1 MADWRDLGGIA
12 ACGLVVSRFR
22 LDGGS
27 MFGQVPKPVWSRFS
41 KADEENRIALVVRA
55 LLVRCGDA
63 LLLVDTGLG
72 LNYPPEER
80 TRLALDPGLGSLTD
94 VLVWEGIDPAGVT
107 DVLLTHLHF
116 DHVGGLGTATSQRR
130 MRSALPN
137 ARVHLHRAQWER
149 AQAPGPKERRSFR
162 AIDVALLRELDPV
175 LLEGDAEILP
185 GVTVHPTQGHSPGL
199 LTVTVTGARERL
211 CYPSD
216 LLPTLAH
223 IRLAF
228 HTGFDLW
235 PERLLAEKE
244 AILAAAAADDT
255 ILVFNHDPLTAAC
268 RVRRGRDGFVV
279 HAKLAL

>member
-1 MADWRDLGGIA
+1 MTEWRDLGGIEA
-12 ACGLVVSRFR
+12 RSLIVSRFR

-55 LLVRCGDA
+55 LLVRRGDA
-63 LLLVDTGLG
+63 LLLVDTGMG
-72 LNYPPEER
+72 INYAPEER
-80 TRLALDPGLGSLTD
+80 ARLALDPGLGSLTD
-94 VLVWEGIDPAGVT
+94 VLAWEGIDPAGVT
-107 DVLLTHLHF
+107 DVVLTHLHF
-116 DHVGGLGTATSQRR
+116 DHVGGLGVPTSQRR
-130 MRSALPN
+130 SRSALPK

-175 LLEGDAEILP
+175 LLEGEAEILP
-185 GVTVHPTQGHSPGL
+185 GVIVHPTEGHSPGL
-199 LTVTVTGARERL
+199 LTVTVTGSSERL

-216 LLPTLAH
+216 LFPTLAH
-223 IRLAF
+223 IRLPF

-244 AILAAAAADDT
+244 SILSAAAADGT

-268 RVRRGRDGFVV
+268 RVRAGRDGFVV
-279 HAKLAL
+279 HSKIDL